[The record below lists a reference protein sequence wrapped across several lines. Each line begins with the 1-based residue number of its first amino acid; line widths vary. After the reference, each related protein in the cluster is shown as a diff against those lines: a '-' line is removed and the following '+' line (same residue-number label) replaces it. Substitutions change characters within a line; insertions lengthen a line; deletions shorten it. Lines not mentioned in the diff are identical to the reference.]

1 MHVSA
6 DPTYAV
12 IKEQRVM
19 ASLTRPHL
27 DSRGKEKDT
36 VAVFEEDDIKEVL
49 MLKRN
54 HASK

>member
-1 MHVSA
+1 MHVPA

-12 IKEQRVM
+12 IKEVRVM
-19 ASLTRPHL
+19 ASLTCPHL
-27 DSRGKEKDT
+27 DSRGKIKDT
-36 VAVFEEDDIKEVL
+36 SAIFEEDDIKEML